1 LDMFTNLGYMIKASR
16 MALGATLAM
25 LTVALIGLMWASP
38 AWAGTITVSTNADEE
53 NDDNGRCS
61 LREAI
66 FNANGNESLST
77 GDCAGG
83 TGEDTITFDVDSFD
97 TPGSPAT
104 ITLGS
109 QLPII
114 TDPAGLSIEGRTLDG
129 EEVDI
134 TISGDNSV
142 RVFEVANGAK
152 LDLKNLTVADGVAD
166 GLAPLGAGLLND
178 RGTVT
183 VSDSTFSGNNATDP
197 LGPAG
202 GGIFNDDG
210 TLTVTDSTFSGNSV
224 TGQGTPR
231 GGGIFN
237 SDNGTLTVTDSTL
250 SENSATDPTGNTN
263 ATGGGIDNAG
273 TLSVTSS
280 TFSGNFTLS
289 EDSTA
294 VPPNPNETYGG
305 GIHSSDGA
313 QSSDFT
319 VTVVNSTFS
328 ENSASDGGGIF
339 SDDKAKLTNSTFS
352 KNSATRS
359 GGAAITA
366 GPDQSSEIIVGNT
379 IVANTTPGRNCFGLI
394 VDGGYNIDD
403 GTTCEFHAS
412 TSKSTDPKL
421 DPGGLDDNGG
431 PTQTIE
437 LQPTSP
443 AIDQG
448 DASGSDTDQRGE
460 PRPHDFAD
468 IPNAPGIVT
477 GSESDGSDI
486 GAFEVQE
493 LTNRPPV
500 ANNDVYSTNEDAALN
515 VAAPGVLSND
525 TDADGTPLSATL
537 VSSPTHG
544 SATLNADGS
553 FTYTP
558 AANYE
563 GPDAF
568 TYKASDGT
576 AESPEARVE
585 ITVNAVNDAPTIS
598 DIADQRTNEDTA
610 TQDISFTIGDVET
623 SAANLTLEGSSS
635 DTTLVPNA
643 NVTFEGSGTDRTLKV
658 TPAANQF
665 GEATITVS
673 VSDGEESTSDTFEL
687 VVISLNDAPS
697 FTKGADQTKDED
709 AGAQSVLNWA
719 TNISAGPNESGQT
732 VSFEVTNNTNPALF
746 STQPSVASNGTLT
759 YTPAPDAFGMATV
772 SVKITDNGGTD
783 NGGVNESVVET
794 FTITVN
800 AVNDAPTVA
809 LSSGAQ
815 CLSDTSASGKLE
827 FTVTD
832 VDSPLNSLNLSGSSS
847 NTTLIRNSNLIN
859 GGNGTNSAN
868 RTLTLSA
875 VPKKSGTAIVTVRV
889 SDATDSSTLLITV
902 KVGTPNTETITG
914 TNGADVI
921 FGLGGQGTL
930 SGAGGPDLVCGGN
943 GNDTIKGGDGN
954 DVLDGG
960 RGDDGLN
967 GGADDDR
974 LLGNAGR
981 DTLTGGTDAD
991 SFSGG
996 SGTDQAT
1003 DFNASEGDTKDSTI
1017 P

>member
-1 LDMFTNLGYMIKASR
+1 MLTNLSYVNKASR
-16 MALGATLAM
+16 IAM
-25 LTVALIGLMWASP
+25 RATVAAFVVVLMGLVWASP
-38 AWAGTITVSTNADEE
+38 AWANTITVRTSEDEE
-53 NDDNGRCS
+53 NVENGICS
-61 LREAI
+61 LRVAI
-66 FNANGNESLST
+66 FNANDNGQST
-77 GDCAGG
+77 DPTDCEPGSDS
-83 TGEDTITFDVDSFD
+83 GEDTIVFDVESFD
-97 TPGSPAT
+97 PPVSPAT

-109 QLPII
+109 QLPTI

-129 EEVDI
+129 EDVDI

-166 GLAPLGAGLLND
+166 GLTPMGAGLLND

-197 LGPAG
+197 LSPAG

-224 TGQGTPR
+224 TGQGSPR

-250 SENSATDPTGNTN
+250 SENRATDPTGNTN

-305 GIHSSDGA
+305 GIYSSDGA

-328 ENSASDGGGIF
+328 ENSATG
-339 SDDKAKLTNSTFS
+339 
-352 KNSATRS
+352 S
-359 GGAAITA
+359 GGAAITV
-366 GPDQSSEIIVGNT
+366 GPDQSSETIVKNT

-394 VDGGYNIDD
+394 VDSGHNIDD
-403 GTTCEFHAS
+403 GTTCEFHAP

-468 IPNAPGIVT
+468 IPNAPSVT
-477 GSESDGSDI
+477 GSDGDGSDI

-500 ANNDVYSTNEDAALN
+500 ASNDAYRTNEDTALN
-515 VAAPGVLSND
+515 EAAPGVLSND
-525 TDADGTPLSATL
+525 TDAEGSTLSAAL
-537 VSSPTHG
+537 VSGPTHG
-544 SATLNADGS
+544 NATLSADGS

-558 AANYE
+558 NADYE

-576 AESPEARVE
+576 ADSTVVRVE

-598 DIADQRTNEDTA
+598 DIADQTTNEDTA
-610 TQDISFTIGDVET
+610 TQNISFTIGDVET
-623 SAANLTLEGSSS
+623 SAANLTLTGSSS
-635 DTTLVPNA
+635 DTTLVPN
-643 NVTFEGSGTDRTLKV
+643 VTFDGSGTNRTVKM

-673 VSDGEESTSDTFEL
+673 VSDGERSTSDTFEL
-687 VVISLNDAPS
+687 VVISVNDAPS

-719 TNISAGPNESGQT
+719 TNISAGPNRSR
-732 VSFEVTNNTNPALF
+732 
-746 STQPSVASNGTLT
+746 
-759 YTPAPDAFGMATV
+759 PD
-772 SVKITDNGGTD
+772 S
-783 NGGVNESVVET
+783 E
-794 FTITVN
+794 
-800 AVNDAPTVA
+800 
-809 LSSGAQ
+809 L
-815 CLSDTSASGKLE
+815 
-827 FTVTD
+827 
-832 VDSPLNSLNLSGSSS
+832 
-847 NTTLIRNSNLIN
+847 
-859 GGNGTNSAN
+859 
-868 RTLTLSA
+868 
-875 VPKKSGTAIVTVRV
+875 
-889 SDATDSSTLLITV
+889 
-902 KVGTPNTETITG
+902 
-914 TNGADVI
+914 
-921 FGLGGQGTL
+921 
-930 SGAGGPDLVCGGN
+930 
-943 GNDTIKGGDGN
+943 
-954 DVLDGG
+954 
-960 RGDDGLN
+960 RGH
-967 GGADDDR
+967 
-974 LLGNAGR
+974 
-981 DTLTGGTDAD
+981 
-991 SFSGG
+991 
-996 SGTDQAT
+996 QQH
-1003 DFNASEGDTKDSTI
+1003 
-1017 P
+1017 